1 MTKVVLAVMMLLGN
15 ALAPAG
21 QGDQQARCEMLR
33 RMVEQPEVM
42 VGEAL
47 TAMEREGAR
56 LGLPAIPIEDRQQAE
71 ATIGTKAREIVQ
83 LAILAT
89 RTPRQSGES
98 VPPQAVTT
106 DVLWNSLIGAVLA
119 QLMTEGGPPIQLD
132 PAMQQ
137 LVTGSLAECGLQPM
151 R

>member
-1 MTKVVLAVMMLLGN
+1 MTKVVLAVMMLLGS
-15 ALAPAG
+15 AVAPAE
-21 QGDQQARCEMLR
+21 QGDQQARCELLR

-42 VGEAL
+42 VREAL

-56 LGLPAIPIEDRQQAE
+56 LGLPEISVEDRQQAE
-71 ATIGTKAREIVQ
+71 ATLGTKAREIVQ
-83 LAILAT
+83 FAILAT

-98 VPPQAVTT
+98 VSPQAVTT

-119 QLMTEGGPPIQLD
+119 QLMTEGGPSVQLD